1 MEWTDTI
8 VVPIA
13 GAPNPLN
20 VPIWRQLHGGI
31 SVAAEWQLWMSATG
45 ASDPYGQYLG
55 NTRAFAGFRV
65 GFLPGAAAG
74 CVGDLTNDG
83 EVSGEDLGILLDHW
97 GPCEP

>member
-8 VVPIA
+8 VIPIA

-20 VPIWRQLHGGI
+20 VSIWRQLHGGI

-45 ASDPYGQYLG
+45 ASDPFGQYLG

-65 GFLPGAAAG
+65 GFLPSAAAG
-74 CVGDLTNDG
+74 CVGDLTSDG
-83 EVSGEDLGILLDHW
+83 TVSGDDLGVLLDHW